1 VLICRH
7 RDEGG
12 CSIADKNESP
22 TRTINREIVVVL
34 GWGRAILLQLAHPL
48 VAAGIADFS
57 TFRTGF
63 HGYTVRVTRTVGS
76 MLALTFGTEADVQA
90 GASRINAVH
99 RRVRGTLREPAGPFP
114 AGTTYSARDPELLR
128 WVHATLLD
136 SMLLAYE
143 KFVGPLTCE
152 TQDQYCAEAS
162 VMGPLL
168 GIGQGTLPCSRA
180 ELDGY
185 MSAMRISGE
194 IQVTNQA
201 RIVAS
206 DLLAPPLGPAVTP
219 LLWPVRLITLG
230 LLPPHLRDAYGFP
243 WDARDERRFLRSVSV
258 VKRARSLLP
267 PFLREWPA
275 ARTARRLA

>member
-1 VLICRH
+1 M
-7 RDEGG
+7 
-12 CSIADKNESP
+12 
-22 TRTINREIVVVL
+22 VVVL

-63 HGYTVRVTRTVGS
+63 HGYTARVTRTVGS

-99 RRVRGTLREPAGPFP
+99 KRVRGTLREPAGPFP

-143 KFVGPLTCE
+143 KFVGPLTGE

-162 VMGPLL
+162 MMAPLL
-168 GIGQGTLPCSRA
+168 GIGEGALPCSRA
-180 ELDGY
+180 ELDEY

-275 ARTARRLA
+275 ARTARRSAGQPAPPQRPTTR